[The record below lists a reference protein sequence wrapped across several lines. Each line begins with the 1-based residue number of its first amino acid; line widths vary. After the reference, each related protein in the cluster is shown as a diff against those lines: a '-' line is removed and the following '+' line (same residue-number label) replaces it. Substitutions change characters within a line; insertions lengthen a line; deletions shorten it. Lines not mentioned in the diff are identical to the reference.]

1 MTDDDRPPIP
11 TPLSVAL
18 SSQRAVLEATAD
30 GARRAAVATDRLADA
45 TSAEVGGTPNEV
57 VYTENK
63 LELRHYDPLTEHQH
77 PVPILIVYALINRP
91 YILDLQ
97 PDRSIVR
104 RLLEAGHD
112 VYLVDWNEPSTLDAS
127 LSLHDYVNRYLANC
141 VDEVRER
148 AGVDGVDLLGYCMG
162 GTLSAVYTA
171 LHPETV
177 NALGLMAT
185 GLHFDDTG
193 GVLELWG
200 DEDHYDPRA
209 VTDAFGNVP
218 GEFLSVGFD
227 LMDPVANY
235 VTKYVN
241 LYDRLENEDF
251 VRNFA
256 RMERWLADDVDV
268 AGEVYAEFVEEIYQE
283 NRLYENELT
292 VGGERVDV
300 RDVDVPLLQIVGER
314 DHLVPPAASEPFN
327 DVVDSDEVAT
337 IEYPSGH
344 VGLAMSNGAHRDVWP
359 EVAEWVLE
367 QSDRPTL
374 ADVLGEGIEEALGVD
389 VETDVTAGDA
399 DEMEIGLGDATGELA
414 RAVIARDAGTIEAF
428 LEEALGVE
436 IDLESGPSG
445 IAVTVETADGVVT
458 TVVEGVGE
466 AIRGEVQEAVAAT
479 DLAAS
484 YDLEDIR
491 GIGPTYAGR
500 LRDAG
505 LDSVAGLAVA
515 DSERVA
521 DVTDASEKLARDW
534 IERAR
539 RLAGAGK
546 PDGDGPD
553 RFPSTENDTEI

>member
-1 MTDDDRPPIP
+1 
-11 TPLSVAL
+11 
-18 SSQRAVLEATAD
+18 
-30 GARRAAVATDRLADA
+30 
-45 TSAEVGGTPNEV
+45 
-57 VYTENK
+57 
-63 LELRHYDPLTEHQH
+63 
-77 PVPILIVYALINRP
+77 
-91 YILDLQ
+91 
-97 PDRSIVR
+97 
-104 RLLEAGHD
+104 
-112 VYLVDWNEPSTLDAS
+112 
-127 LSLHDYVNRYLANC
+127 
-141 VDEVRER
+141 
-148 AGVDGVDLLGYCMG
+148 
-162 GTLSAVYTA
+162 
-171 LHPETV
+171 
-177 NALGLMAT
+177 
-185 GLHFDDTG
+185 
-193 GVLELWG
+193 
-200 DEDHYDPRA
+200 
-209 VTDAFGNVP
+209 
-218 GEFLSVGFD
+218 
-227 LMDPVANY
+227 
-235 VTKYVN
+235 
-241 LYDRLENEDF
+241 
-251 VRNFA
+251 
-256 RMERWLADDVDV
+256 
-268 AGEVYAEFVEEIYQE
+268 
-283 NRLYENELT
+283 
-292 VGGERVDV
+292 
-300 RDVDVPLLQIVGER
+300 
-314 DHLVPPAASEPFN
+314 
-327 DVVDSDEVAT
+327 
-337 IEYPSGH
+337 
-344 VGLAMSNGAHRDVWP
+344 MSNGAHRDVWP
-359 EVAEWVLE
+359 EVAEWFLE

-539 RLAGAGK
+539 RLAGAGE